1 MNLTCEV
8 LGLQSAAGSPAS
20 FKQIY
25 QTETTPLTPTL
36 FVVSAGSDP
45 SKELEEFA
53 GQTIGRE
60 NF

>member
-1 MNLTCEV
+1 MAEEELN
-8 LGLQSAAGSPAS
+8 AH
-20 FKQIY
+20 
-25 QTETTPLTPTL
+25 TPCL

-53 GQTIGRE
+53 EQSIGRH